1 MLSFHAPSEKL
12 IRDFLARQ
20 ERASFSYSEV
30 GLSREGKPAGYNL
43 DHHRTLL
50 GKGQE
55 VFVTAVEALKRWEMF
70 PAPWTRIVPTDA
82 LVQESATVAV
92 LAHAFGC
99 WWLNA
104 CRIVYVLDESAP
116 VRRFGFAYGTLPDHV
131 EYGEERFSVEWR
143 DDDTVWYD
151 IRVFSRPRHWLA
163 RLAYPL
169 TRRLQRRFVRES
181 QEAMRRAMAAAL
193 ASLSSSN

>member
-1 MLSFHAPSEKL
+1 MRSFHEPTENL
-12 IRDFLARQ
+12 IRDFLERQ
-20 ERASFSYSEV
+20 SREPFSYTEV
-30 GLSREGKPAGYNL
+30 GLSLEGEPAGYNL

-50 GKGQE
+50 GEGEE
-55 VFVTAVEALKRWEMF
+55 VFAAAVAALKRWEMF
-70 PAPWTRIVPTDA
+70 PAPLTRIVPADA
-82 LVQESATVAV
+82 SVREGTVVAV
-92 LAHAFGC
+92 LARAFGC

-116 VRRFGFAYGTLPDHV
+116 ARRYGFAYGTLPAHV

-169 TRRLQRRFVRES
+169 IRRLQRRFARES
-181 QEAMRRAMAAAL
+181 QAAMRRAVAL
-193 ASLSSSN
+193 ERMQGPI